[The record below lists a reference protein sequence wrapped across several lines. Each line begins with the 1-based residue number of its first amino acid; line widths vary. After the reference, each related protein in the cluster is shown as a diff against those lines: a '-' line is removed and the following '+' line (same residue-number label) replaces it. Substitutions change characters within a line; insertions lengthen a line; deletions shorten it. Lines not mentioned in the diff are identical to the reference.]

1 MKLDASVQTFPHV
14 MTSDTFSRA
23 YQEGYEGTVRFLIS
37 RGASL
42 EGAREAAQAGWVRGW
57 ERLSQLRDDRMVTTW
72 VNSIALNAYR
82 GILRGEI
89 RLRAFQEPPRNG
101 VFEFDNTAIDLERI
115 LKICRPGE
123 RRLLEQQMEGATTRE
138 MARRQ
143 GLTESAIRIRLLRAR
158 RAARLR
164 LEKRRAAA
172 VRPSGRPKA

>member
-1 MKLDASVQTFPHV
+1 
-14 MTSDTFSRA
+14 MTSEAFARA

-37 RGASL
+37 RGAPL
-42 EGAREAAQAGWVRGW
+42 EGAREAAQAGWARGW
-57 ERLSQLRDDRMVTTW
+57 ERLSQLRDERMVTTW

-89 RLRAFQEPPRNG
+89 RLRGFQEPRRHNG
-101 VFEFDNTAIDLERI
+101 FEFDHTAIDLERI

-164 LEKRRAAA
+164 LEKRRTVATRITAMAA
-172 VRPSGRPKA
+172 RE

>member
-1 MKLDASVQTFPHV
+1 
-14 MTSDTFSRA
+14 MTSDAFAHA
-23 YQEGYEGTVRFLIS
+23 YQAGFDSTVRFLIS
-37 RGASL
+37 RGAPL
-42 EGAREAAQAGWVRGW
+42 EGAREAAQAGWARGW

-72 VNSIALNAYR
+72 VNSIALNVYR

-89 RLRAFQEPPRNG
+89 RLRTYQEPRG
-101 VFEFDNTAIDLERI
+101 GSFEFNYSAIDVERI

-143 GLTESAIRIRLLRAR
+143 GLTESAVRIRLLRAR

-164 LEKRRAAA
+164 LERGRSRAAH
-172 VRPSGRPKA
+172 PMSQFN